1 MWRSKNVSVRYFSL
15 YWDFWYYILAIYNK
29 YHIRCYNN
37 YNNRANKKKIIKKDN
52 KFTIVIYA
60 IIITFCI
67 LVSKNL
73 GYSVTKYLSAKPDKV
88 YTEMKEIND
97 SKRLI
102 GLSKEQVIQLLGKPR
117 GKEEKD
123 VYYYDAGNITDYL
136 FFGEIDSYELKIIF
150 DENDKVKYTSI
161 KEAV

>member
-1 MWRSKNVSVRYFSL
+1 MLVLDIFL
-15 YWDFWYYILAIYNK
+15 YIGIFGIIFLPYMISIILGAIIIIIIGL
-29 YHIRCYNN
+29 IR
-37 YNNRANKKKIIKKDN
+37 KKITKKDN
-52 KFTIVIYA
+52 KFTVVIYA

-67 LVSKNL
+67 VVSKNL
-73 GYSVTKYLSAKPDKV
+73 GYSVTKYLSAKPDRV

-123 VYYYDAGNITDYL
+123 VYYYDAGKITDYL
-136 FFGEIDSYELKIIF
+136 FFGERDFYELRIIF
-150 DENDKVKYTSI
+150 DENDKVKDTLI
-161 KEAV
+161 KEVV

>member
-1 MWRSKNVSVRYFSL
+1 MLVLDIFL
-15 YWDFWYYILAIYNK
+15 YIGIFGIIFLPYIISIILCAIIVIIIGI
-29 YHIRCYNN
+29 IR
-37 YNNRANKKKIIKKDN
+37 KKIIKKDN

>member
-1 MWRSKNVSVRYFSL
+1 
-15 YWDFWYYILAIYNK
+15 
-29 YHIRCYNN
+29 
-37 YNNRANKKKIIKKDN
+37 
-52 KFTIVIYA
+52 
-60 IIITFCI
+60 
-67 LVSKNL
+67 
-73 GYSVTKYLSAKPDKV
+73 
-88 YTEMKEIND
+88 MKEIND